1 MEIDLERAGDGFLG
15 LRIEGIWIK
24 EQGFSERIKGIE
36 LESWKELEVWQKAHS
51 LVLEIYKLT
60 AKFPNAERFRLTDQL
75 CRAASSIPANIVEGQ
90 ARQTTKE
97 YIHFLYNAR
106 GSLEETRY
114 HLLLA
119 KDLQLL
125 DSDTYATLET
135 DYRAV
140 SKMLNGLIQS
150 LKRKEKR
157 RGKAQGVSK
166 PNP

>member
-1 MEIDLERAGDGFLG
+1 M
-15 LRIEGIWIK
+15 
-24 EQGFSERIKGIE
+24 
-36 LESWKELEVWQKAHS
+36 ESWKELKVWRKAHG
-51 LVLEIYKLT
+51 LVLEIYELT
-60 AKFPNAERFRLTDQL
+60 AKFPNDERFRLTDQL

-119 KDLQLL
+119 KDLDLL
-125 DSDTYATLET
+125 DSDTYAALET
-135 DYRAV
+135 DYKTT

-150 LKRKEKR
+150 LRRKEEL
-157 RGKAQGVSK
+157 Q
-166 PNP
+166 

>member
-1 MEIDLERAGDGFLG
+1 
-15 LRIEGIWIK
+15 
-24 EQGFSERIKGIE
+24 
-36 LESWKELEVWQKAHS
+36 
-51 LVLEIYKLT
+51 
-60 AKFPNAERFRLTDQL
+60 L
-75 CRAASSIPANIVEGQ
+75 CRAAASVPANIVEGQ

-119 KDLQLL
+119 KDLKLL
-125 DSDTYATLET
+125 DLDAYAKLEADYETL
-135 DYRAV
+135 

-150 LKRKEKR
+150 LRQKEIARSRHKDA
-157 RGKAQGVSK
+157 GANE

>member
-1 MEIDLERAGDGFLG
+1 M
-15 LRIEGIWIK
+15 
-24 EQGFSERIKGIE
+24 
-36 LESWKELEVWQKAHS
+36 ESWKELKVWQQAHR
-51 LVLEIYKLT
+51 LVLEVYKLT
-60 AKFPNAERFRLTDQL
+60 AEFPNVERFRLTDQL

-119 KDLQLL
+119 KDLGLL
-125 DSDTYATLET
+125 DSDRYAALET
-135 DYRAV
+135 DYKVV

-150 LKRKEKR
+150 LRQKEIERSRYKNA
-157 RGKAQGVSK
+157 GGNE

>member
-1 MEIDLERAGDGFLG
+1 
-15 LRIEGIWIK
+15 
-24 EQGFSERIKGIE
+24 
-36 LESWKELEVWQKAHS
+36 LESWKELKVWQKAHG
-51 LVLEIYKLT
+51 LVIEIYKLT
-60 AKFPNAERFRLTDQL
+60 AEFPNVERFRLTDQL

-119 KDLQLL
+119 KDLELL
-125 DSDTYATLET
+125 DSDRYATLET
-135 DYRAV
+135 NYEAV

-150 LKRKEKR
+150 LRRKEDR
-157 RGKAQGVSK
+157 RIKG
-166 PNP
+166 